1 MKNFISILSVFL
13 LVFVLGYMDGYEKAY
28 YETCMSRFIDKMN
41 EKAKELGMQ
50 NTHFA
55 DPSGLLYENIGTVDD
70 VISLL
75 DACVSNDI
83 IMSIWNQDSSFIS
96 IRDVKHKERIVLMHN
111 TFLSDSIAPYNVL
124 GRKTGSDGYIFNLAI
139 CLGNSSDRYSSCVI
153 LNASSEVERLSV
165 LKTICDDECFVSNR
179 LSVCYRIDG
188 GGSLNEQEKVPLL
201 SITKLMTVIVALE
214 YENNLNRII
223 EIKECDIMR
232 GSGIEINVGE
242 CLSFYDAIKATLIS
256 SSNTC
261 SYAIGREVGSEI
273 SCHLN

>member
-13 LVFVLGYMDGYEKAY
+13 LVFVLGYMNGYEKAY
-28 YETCMSRFIDKMN
+28 DETCMSRFIDKMN

-96 IRDVKHKERIVLMHN
+96 ILDVKHKERIVLMRN
-111 TFLSDSIAPYNVL
+111 TFLSDSIAPNSVL
-124 GRKTGSDGYIFNLAI
+124 GRKTGSDGFIFNLAI
-139 CLGNSSDRYSSCVI
+139 CLGNSSDWYSSYVI
-153 LNASSEVERLSV
+153 LNASSEVERLTA
-165 LKTICDDECFVSNR
+165 LKTMCDGCCFVSDR
-179 LSVCYRIDG
+179 LSVCCKLSDG
-188 GGSLNEQEKVPLL
+188 GRFCLNEQEKRPLL
-201 SITKLMTVIVALE
+201 SITKLMTVLVALE

-232 GSGIEINVGE
+232 GSSIEINAGE
-242 CLSFYDAIKATLIS
+242 CLSFYDAIKAMLIS

-261 SYAIGREVGSEI
+261 SYAIAREVGYNITS
-273 SCHLN
+273 

>member
-28 YETCMSRFIDKMN
+28 DETCMSRFIDKMN
-41 EKAKELGMQ
+41 EKAKELGLQ

-55 DPSGLLYENIGTVDD
+55 DPSGLLYENIGTVED

-139 CLGNSSDRYSSCVI
+139 CFGDSSDRYSSCVI
-153 LNASSEVERLSV
+153 LNAPSEVERLLA
-165 LKTICDDECFVSNR
+165 LKTICDDNCFVSNR
-179 LSVCYRIDG
+179 LSVCYVNSWG
-188 GGSLNEQEKVPLL
+188 GVDLV
-201 SITKLMTVIVALE
+201 
-214 YENNLNRII
+214 
-223 EIKECDIMR
+223 
-232 GSGIEINVGE
+232 
-242 CLSFYDAIKATLIS
+242 
-256 SSNTC
+256 
-261 SYAIGREVGSEI
+261 
-273 SCHLN
+273 

>member
-28 YETCMSRFIDKMN
+28 DEICMSRFIDKMN
-41 EKAKELGMQ
+41 EKAKELGLQ

-55 DPSGLLYENIGTVDD
+55 DPSGLLYENMGTVDD

-96 IRDVKHKERIVLMHN
+96 IRDIKHKERIVLMHN

-139 CLGNSSDRYSSCVI
+139 CLGDSSDRYSSCVI
-153 LNASSEVERLSV
+153 LNAPSEVERLLA
-165 LKTICDDECFVSNR
+165 LKTICDNGYLVSDR
-179 LSVCYRIDG
+179 LSVCYRNDVG
-188 GGSLNEQEKVPLL
+188 GV
-201 SITKLMTVIVALE
+201 
-214 YENNLNRII
+214 NL
-223 EIKECDIMR
+223 
-232 GSGIEINVGE
+232 V
-242 CLSFYDAIKATLIS
+242 
-256 SSNTC
+256 
-261 SYAIGREVGSEI
+261 
-273 SCHLN
+273 